1 MKKFKTESQRLLD
14 LVINSIYTNR
24 EIFLRE
30 LISNASDAID
40 KLSFRSLTDTSISLN
55 RDSLAIRITPDKA
68 TRTITISDNGIGM
81 TREDL
86 EKNLGT
92 IAHSGSLDF
101 LEQNAI
107 DANGAATDAADA
119 TTNATN
125 GAATDAADA
134 TDAAS
139 GGAGSSPKGAARS
152 DISIIGQFGVGFY
165 SAFMVASAVRVVSR
179 AQGCDEAF
187 AWESDGREGYSVR
200 KAQRAQAGTDVILTL
215 KEDGAEE
222 NYSAFLEPYTI
233 QELVKKYSNYVRYP
247 IQMELER
254 HRAKPKPDDAPD
266 DYQIEYEDV
275 LELETLNSMTPIWKR
290 GKGEVSDEEYEEFYR
305 AEFHDYNAPA
315 RRVSLHVEGALTYDA
330 LLFVPAHA
338 PYDFYSRDYRGGL
351 ALYTN
356 NVLIMERCE
365 ELLPDYFGFVRGV
378 VDSPD
383 LTLNISRETLQ
394 HNHQLR
400 AISKRVAKRIKQE
413 LLDFCAND
421 RDSYEAFF
429 HDFGQSLKF
438 GIYSSYGQNREVLAD
453 LLLYYSAKQ
462 ERMVTL
468 DEYLTDVREDQE
480 HILYA
485 VGDSLERLKKLP
497 VVTSA
502 LARGYDVLLG
512 DAEVDEFALMMLGE
526 YSRAADADASGS
538 AADAAAEGSDSA
550 SDVGRNDTSVPRSYT
565 LKNIMSEGLDLGTEE
580 EKAAAEQVEKD
591 NEPLF
596 EAMARALD
604 GAVGKVIVSTRLAD
618 APVCIS
624 SSGPI
629 SLEMEKTFARM
640 PGGEEKPKA
649 ERVLE
654 INAAH
659 PVFAKLKAAFA
670 EERSEELARYT
681 KVLYGQAL
689 LIEGLPLD
697 DPIAYA
703 QEICELL

>member
-1 MKKFKTESQRLLD
+1 MKKFKTESQRLLN

-30 LISNASDAID
+30 LISNASDAVD
-40 KLSFRSLTDTSISLN
+40 KLCFQSLTDKSLSLN

-68 TRTITISDNGIGM
+68 ARTITISDNGIGM
-81 TREDL
+81 TREEL

-101 LEQNAI
+101 LADNEI
-107 DANGAATDAADA
+107 ATD
-119 TTNATN
+119 
-125 GAATDAADA
+125 GA
-134 TDAAS
+134 S
-139 GGAGSSPKGAARS
+139 NP

-165 SAFMVASAVRVVSR
+165 SAFMVAHAVRVVSR
-179 AQGCDEAF
+179 AQGCEEAC
-187 AWESDGREGYSVR
+187 AWESDGREGYTVR
-200 KAQRAQAGTDVILTL
+200 KAQRAEPGTDVILTL
-215 KEDGAEE
+215 KEDTAEE
-222 NYSAFLEPYTI
+222 NYSNFLESYTI
-233 QELVKKYSNYVRYP
+233 RELVKRYSNYVRYP
-247 IQMELER
+247 IQMEVEH

-290 GKGEVSDEEYEEFYR
+290 GKGEVSDEEYDEFYK
-305 AEFHDYNAPA
+305 AEFHDYNAPS
-315 RRVSLHVEGALTYDA
+315 RRVSLHVEGTLTYDA
-330 LLFVPAHA
+330 LLFVPGHA
-338 PYDFYSRDYRGGL
+338 PFDFYSRDYRGGL

-365 ELLPDYFGFVRGV
+365 ELVPDYFGFVRGV

-400 AISKRVAKRIKQE
+400 AIAKRVAKRIKQD
-413 LLDFCAND
+413 LADFCAND
-421 RDSYEAFF
+421 REGYEKFF
-429 HDFGQSLKF
+429 HDFGHTLKF
-438 GIYSSYGQNREVLAD
+438 GIYSSYGQSSDVLAD
-453 LLLYYSAKQ
+453 LLLYYSAKH
-462 ERMVTL
+462 ERMITL
-468 DEYLTDVREDQE
+468 DEYLEDVRDEQSD
-480 HILYA
+480 ILYA

-512 DAEVDEFALMMLGE
+512 DSEVDEFALTMLRE
-526 YSRAADADASGS
+526 YRRKPGKDGAPGAEAGDDAAAASQAGDAAS
-538 AADAAAEGSDSA
+538 AADTEDSA
-550 SDVGRNDTSVPRSYT
+550 SKSYA
-565 LKNIMSEGLDLGTEE
+565 LKNITTEALDLGTEE
-580 EKAAAEQVEKD
+580 EKAAAEQLEKD

-596 EAMARALD
+596 EAMLKALD
-604 GAVGKVIVSTRLAD
+604 GTVGKVVVSTRLTD
-618 APVCIS
+618 APVCITS
-624 SSGPI
+624 TGPI
-629 SLEMEKTFARM
+629 SLEMEKTLAKM
-640 PGGEEKPKA
+640 PGAEDKPRA

-654 INAAH
+654 LNASH
-659 PVFAKLKAAFA
+659 PVFAKLQAALA
-670 EERSEELARYT
+670 DDRSEELARYT

>member
-40 KLSFRSLTDTSISLN
+40 KLYFQSLTDKSISLN
-55 RDSLAIRITPDKA
+55 RSSLAIRITPDKA

-101 LEQNAI
+101 LSENKI
-107 DANGAATDAADA
+107 GKNGAAADGTVDGAAAD
-119 TTNATN
+119 
-125 GAATDAADA
+125 GAAN
-134 TDAAS
+134 
-139 GGAGSSPKGAARS
+139 P

-179 AQGCDEAF
+179 AQGSDEAF
-187 AWESDGREGYSVR
+187 AWESDGKEGYNVR
-200 KAQRAQAGTDVILTL
+200 KAQRAEPGTDVILTL
-215 KEDGAEE
+215 KEDSAEE
-222 NYSAFLEPYTI
+222 SYGGFLEPYTI
-233 QELVKKYSNYVRYP
+233 RNLVRRYSNYVRYP
-247 IQMELER
+247 IQMEVEQ

-290 GKGEVSDEEYEEFYR
+290 GKGEVSDEEYDEFYK
-305 AEFHDYNAPA
+305 AEFHDYNAPS
-315 RRVSLHVEGALTYDA
+315 RRVSLHIEGALTYDA
-330 LLFVPAHA
+330 LLFVPGHA

-400 AISKRVAKRIKQE
+400 AMAKRVAKRIKQDLVE
-413 LLDFCAND
+413 FCAND
-421 RDSYEAFF
+421 REGYEAFF
-429 HDFGQSLKF
+429 RDFGQALKF

-453 LLLYYSAKQ
+453 LLLFYSAKQ

-468 DEYLTDVREDQE
+468 DEYLADVREGQE

-526 YSRAADADASGS
+526 YSRAAGDDG
-538 AADAAAEGSDSA
+538 AAAGTDAAGDGDTEKGDEAEEA
-550 SDVGRNDTSVPRSYT
+550 APKSYA
-565 LKNIMSEGLDLGTEE
+565 LKNITSEGLDLGTEE
-580 EKAAAEQVEKD
+580 EKAAAEQAEKD
-591 NEPLF
+591 NGPLF
-596 EAMARALD
+596 EAMAKALD
-604 GAVGKVIVSTRLAD
+604 GAVGKVAVSTRLTD
-618 APVCIS
+618 APVCITS
-624 SSGPI
+624 TGPI
-629 SLEMEKTFARM
+629 SLEMEKALARM
-640 PGGEEKPKA
+640 PGGDEKPKA
-649 ERVLE
+649 ERVFE
-654 INAAH
+654 VNAEH

-670 EERSEELARYT
+670 EDRSDELARYT

>member
-40 KLSFRSLTDTSISLN
+40 KLYFQSLTDKSISLN
-55 RDSLAIRITPDKA
+55 RSSLAIRITPDAA

-101 LEQNAI
+101 LSENKI
-107 DANGAATDAADA
+107 GRGAASADGAADGTA
-119 TTNATN
+119 S
-125 GAATDAADA
+125 DA
-134 TDAAS
+134 TGDATS
-139 GGAGSSPKGAARS
+139 GAESP

-179 AQGCDEAF
+179 AQGSDEAF
-187 AWESDGREGYSVR
+187 AWESDGKEGYNVR
-200 KAQRAQAGTDVILTL
+200 KAQRAEAGTDIILTL
-215 KEDGAEE
+215 KEDSAEE
-222 NYSAFLEPYTI
+222 SYGGFLDPYTI
-233 QELVKKYSNYVRYP
+233 RDLVRRYSNYVRYP
-247 IQMELER
+247 IQMEVE
-254 HRAKPKPDDAPD
+254 HSRAKPKPEDAPD

-290 GKGEVSDEEYEEFYR
+290 KKGEVSDEEYDEFYK
-305 AEFHDYNAPA
+305 AEFHDYNAPS
-315 RRVSLHVEGALTYDA
+315 RRISLHVEGALTYDA
-330 LLFVPAHA
+330 LLFVPSHA

-400 AISKRVAKRIKQE
+400 AMAKRVAKRIKQD
-413 LLDFCAND
+413 LSDFCAND
-421 RDSYEAFF
+421 REGYETFF
-429 HDFGQSLKF
+429 RDFGQSLKF
-438 GIYSSYGQNREVLAD
+438 GIYSSYGQNRDVLAD

-468 DEYLTDVREDQE
+468 DEYLAGIREEQE

-512 DAEVDEFALMMLGE
+512 DAEVDEFALTMLGE
-526 YSRAADADASGS
+526 YSRTTADDASATDAG
-538 AADAAAEGSDSA
+538 AADAADAKKGEEAEKA
-550 SDVGRNDTSVPRSYT
+550 APRSYA
-565 LKNIMSEGLDLGTEE
+565 LKNITSEGLELGTEE
-580 EKAAAEQVEKD
+580 EKAVAEQVEKD
-591 NEPLF
+591 SEPLF
-596 EAMARALD
+596 EAMVKALD
-604 GAVGKVIVSTRLAD
+604 GAVGKVTVSTRLTD
-618 APVCIS
+618 APVCITS
-624 SSGPI
+624 TGPI
-629 SLEMEKTFARM
+629 SLEMEKALAKM
-640 PGGEEKPKA
+640 PGGDEKPKA

-654 INAAH
+654 INAEH
-659 PVFAKLKAAFA
+659 PVFAKLKSAFA
-670 EERSEELARYT
+670 EDRTEELARYT